1 MMRFLFTGLGGVN
14 IMQMLEDASIEG
26 GPESGKILL
35 DFNDAMGD
43 RIQVFVEW
51 WRMNLL
57 IEQQLSPFFV
67 TQSKL
72 LCSQTL
78 WCQFYLEH
86 LKDKTDLDVYFLVE
100 LSWVRLPLKQQMN
113 KYHAFNDPNHA
124 LGQLINS
131 CGLSSF

>member
-86 LKDKTDLDVYFLVE
+86 LKDKQIWMFI
-100 LSWVRLPLKQQMN
+100 
-113 KYHAFNDPNHA
+113 F
-124 LGQLINS
+124 
-131 CGLSSF
+131 